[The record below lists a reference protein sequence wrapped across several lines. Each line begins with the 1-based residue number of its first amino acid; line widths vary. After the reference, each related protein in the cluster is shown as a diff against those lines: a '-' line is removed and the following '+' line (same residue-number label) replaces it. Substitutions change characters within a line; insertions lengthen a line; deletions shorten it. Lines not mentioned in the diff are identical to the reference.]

1 MKCRPKKRRNRQPL
15 RFKTVKTASQITSQE
30 LTDDLLDFIRR
41 KFYEGDAVGFN
52 KDKRRLLQWV
62 VLWPAT
68 YIEERGVT
76 LPPVR
81 YKKLFIG
88 IMMLALQQGNTGQ
101 IIYRPA
107 WLGKCVQSHF
117 KIHWD
122 EIYQE
127 AKSARSLAEHT
138 LTIAGRLPVAKKP
151 DPIAEMALAAKLVKG
166 TGRTRKTVLKAPL
179 NQQQIL
185 L

>member
-1 MKCRPKKRRNRQPL
+1 MR
-15 RFKTVKTASQITSQE
+15 ASQITSQE
-30 LTDDLLDFIRR
+30 LTDDLLNFIRR
-41 KFYEGDAVGFN
+41 KFYEADAVGFN
-52 KDKRRLLQWV
+52 KDKRRLLEWV

-68 YIEERGVT
+68 YLDERGVT
-76 LPPVR
+76 LPPDR
-81 YKKLFIG
+81 YKEIFMAV
-88 IMMLALQQGNTGQ
+88 MMLALQQGNTGN

-127 AKSARSLAEHT
+127 AKSARSLAEHA
-138 LTIAGRLPVAKKP
+138 LQIAGRLPVAKSP
-151 DPIAEMALAAKLVKG
+151 DPVAEMALAAKLVKG
-166 TGRTRKTVLKAPL
+166 TGRSKKTALKAPF
-179 NQQQIL
+179 NEQPSL